1 MSRQCII
8 EDRLCSECGEC
19 DICDLDS
26 NKLCDNCCKCID
38 IDSDYKTI
46 DIDEIIEDSDSSIP
60 AEDELSQWKY
70 NQDYIVDYSDNNN
83 E

>member
-8 EDRLCSECGEC
+8 EDRLCYECGEC

-38 IDSDYKTI
+38 SDTDYKTI
-46 DIDEIIEDSDSSIP
+46 DIDEIIEDNESSISE
-60 AEDELSQWKY
+60 ADKLSQWKY
-70 NQDYIVDYSDNNN
+70 NEKYIVDYSDNNK